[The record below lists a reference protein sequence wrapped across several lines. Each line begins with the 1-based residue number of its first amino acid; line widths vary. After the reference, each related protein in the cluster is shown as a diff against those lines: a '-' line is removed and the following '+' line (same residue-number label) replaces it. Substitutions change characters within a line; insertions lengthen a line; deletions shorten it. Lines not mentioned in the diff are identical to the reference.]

1 MHRAWGRKAIPLG
14 LLLGF
19 VAVAVSAQPTLEVS
33 VKGAALANTALHL
46 LVSVE
51 GADGE
56 LPVALSVDGTALGQR
71 SLGDGEHEIVFNE
84 ARIASGTHTFEA
96 RALDSSAGDLRA
108 TSEAYVIPGW
118 LSLLPPIIA
127 IGLAIAFKDV
137 LVALFL
143 GVFSGALCLFGL
155 NPFTALARSVDH
167 FIAPAITDTGQASIL
182 IFTLMLGGMVGLVS
196 KNGGTQGIVERLRRF
211 ATDPRR
217 GQIATW
223 VMGVVIFF
231 DDYSNS
237 LIVGTTMRPLAD
249 RLKISREKLAYIV
262 DSTAA
267 PVACVVPFSSWIGFE
282 VGLIAAALTA
292 LDLPYDAYTTF
303 LASIPFRFYP
313 LFALLLVLVIAL
325 SDRDFGPMAKAELRA
340 RTTGKLMADDAVP
353 LADYGAGRLA
363 PPEGTPLRAVNAL
376 LPILSVILVTL
387 LGLYLTGRSGL
398 EGAGLGRADYGPTSE
413 WVRAIMSQT
422 DSYKALLW
430 ASLSGVLLAA
440 LLPLAQRILSL
451 RQTMEAMVDGFR
463 SMLLALVVLTLAW
476 SIGAVCNELHTAD
489 FLTGLTSNALAPEWL
504 PALVFVLAAVIAFAT
519 GSSWGT
525 MSILTPLVIPI
536 AHAVMMENAFTIQ
549 TSAYNSVLLGVIASV
564 LAGSVWGD
572 HCSPISDTTILS
584 STATGCDHIAHV
596 KTQMPYALAAGCL
609 GVLVGNI
616 PTAYGMSPWISL
628 LVGSVIIVGV
638 VRWLGKPAAAAAT
651 S

>member
-1 MHRAWGRKAIPLG
+1 MRAARTSRTAPVLG
-14 LLLGF
+14 LLVGLLAAG
-19 VAVAVSAQPTLEVS
+19 ALAAQPTLEVD
-33 VKGAALANTALHL
+33 VKGAALANTTLRL
-46 LVSVE
+46 EVRLDGVE
-51 GADGE
+51 EAVPVTFLADGRE
-56 LPVALSVDGTALGQR
+56 LGRETLANGTHEVALADADVD
-71 SLGDGEHEIVFNE
+71 
-84 ARIASGTHTFEA
+84 SGRHVFEA
-96 RALDSSAGDLRA
+96 RAGSASA
-108 TSEAYVIPGW
+108 STEHYVIPGW
-118 LSLLPPIIA
+118 LSLLPPLIA

-143 GVFSGALCLFGL
+143 GVFAGSLCLFGL

-167 FIAPAITDTGQASIL
+167 FIAPAVTDGGQASIL

-211 ATDPRR
+211 ATNPVR
-217 GQIATW
+217 GQVATW
-223 VMGVVIFF
+223 MMGVVIFF

-249 RLKISREKLAYIV
+249 RLRISREKLAYIV

-303 LASIPFRFYP
+303 LASIPYRFYP
-313 LFALLLVLVIAL
+313 LFAALLVFVIAV
-325 SDRDFGPMAKAELRA
+325 SGRDFGPMAKAEERA

-353 LADYGAGRLA
+353 LADYGAGRLT
-363 PPEGTPLRAVNAL
+363 PPEGTPLRAINAL
-376 LPILSVILVTL
+376 LPILSVIVVTL
-387 LGLYLTGRSGL
+387 LGLYLTGR
-398 EGAGLGRADYGPTSE
+398 GALADSGLGRGDYAATAD
-413 WVRAIMSQT
+413 WMRAIMSQT

-430 ASLSGVLLAA
+430 ASLSGVLVAA
-440 LLPLAQRILSL
+440 ILPLAQRILTL
-451 RQTMEAMVDGFR
+451 KQTMEGMVDGFR

-489 FLTGLTSNALAPEWL
+489 YLTGLTSDAIAPQWL
-504 PALVFVLAAVIAFAT
+504 PALVFVLAALIAFAT

-536 AHAVMMENAFTIQ
+536 AHAVMMENAFVVQ
-549 TSAYNSVLLGVIASV
+549 TPAYNAVLLGVISSV

-596 KTQMPYALAAGCL
+596 RTQMPYALGAGFL
-609 GVLVGNI
+609 GVLIGEI

-628 LVGSVIIVGV
+628 LLGTVVIVVV
-638 VRWLGKPAAAAAT
+638 VRWLGTKISPPAAA
-651 S
+651 